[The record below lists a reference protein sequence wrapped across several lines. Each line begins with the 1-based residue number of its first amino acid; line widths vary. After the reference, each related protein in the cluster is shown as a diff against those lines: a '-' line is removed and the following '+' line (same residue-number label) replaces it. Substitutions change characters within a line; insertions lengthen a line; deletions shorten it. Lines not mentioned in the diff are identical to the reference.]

1 MSTREIAYNI
11 FQQLTEEELKG
22 FIALFQ
28 RIYSVNNET
37 SPDIDA
43 ESDEM
48 EKRHAAFMRMEKL
61 RRPIPDL
68 DEKKE
73 LAEYREEKYG
83 K

>member
-11 FQQLTEEELKG
+11 FQQLTEDELKG

-28 RIYSVNNET
+28 RVYSVKNET
-37 SPDIDA
+37 SPA
-43 ESDEM
+43 SDEESVDM
-48 EKRHAAFMRMEKL
+48 EKRRAAFMRMEKL
-61 RRPIPDL
+61 RRPMPDL

>member
-1 MSTREIAYNI
+1 MSTKEIAYKI
-11 FQQLTEEELKG
+11 IEQLSEEQLKG

-28 RIYSVNNET
+28 GVYPT
-37 SPDIDA
+37 KDDDMA
-43 ESDEM
+43 
-48 EKRHAAFMRMEKL
+48 KRRAAFERLEKMCKY
-61 RRPIPDL
+61 IPDL